1 MSEPILTV
9 ANMNKKF
16 GSTVALNDVSLTVYP
31 GEIRGLIGEN
41 GSGKST
47 VTSIVA
53 GMQECDSGA
62 MTFQG
67 QSWKPLSMID
77 ALHKGIGM
85 IVQESGTILGITVA
99 ENIFLAESEKY
110 KNKFGLI
117 NREKMNADATRVMK
131 NIGVNDVTGEML
143 MQKLDFQTRK
153 LVEIAKVVMKEPQ
166 ILVIDETSTALSH
179 DGREILYDIMNRFRK
194 ENKSV
199 IFISH
204 DLDEIMEVCDTL
216 TVLRDGKII
225 RTFEKAEFEA
235 GAIRASMIGR
245 ELQGDYY
252 RSDFQASSQ
261 PEVALDVRNLV
272 YADRL
277 KGISFQVHK
286 GEIVGI
292 GGLAHCGM
300 HSLGKVC
307 FGALKPEEGS
317 VTVEDGTI
325 IDSPAIA
332 MKKRVGYVS
341 KDRDVESLCLNA
353 SIEDNISIAGMS
365 EFAINNFLILK
376 NREKKY
382 VNHQIE
388 ELSIK
393 CAGRDQSVSQLSG
406 GNKQKVVFG
415 KWIGCGSEILI
426 LDCPTRGVDIGVKQ
440 AMYQLMVRL
449 KNEGKSI
456 LMISEELPELI
467 GMSDRILIMKNGEV
481 SAEFERSETLSDAQ
495 IIEYMI

>member
-85 IVQESGTILGITVA
+85 IVQESGTIPGITVA

-117 NREKMNADATRVMK
+117 NRKKMNADATRVMK

-179 DGREILYDIMNRFRK
+179 DGREILYDIMKPYIEIKILFNRL
-194 ENKSV
+194 E
-199 IFISH
+199 
-204 DLDEIMEVCDTL
+204 
-216 TVLRDGKII
+216 
-225 RTFEKAEFEA
+225 
-235 GAIRASMIGR
+235 
-245 ELQGDYY
+245 
-252 RSDFQASSQ
+252 
-261 PEVALDVRNLV
+261 
-272 YADRL
+272 
-277 KGISFQVHK
+277 
-286 GEIVGI
+286 
-292 GGLAHCGM
+292 
-300 HSLGKVC
+300 
-307 FGALKPEEGS
+307 
-317 VTVEDGTI
+317 
-325 IDSPAIA
+325 
-332 MKKRVGYVS
+332 
-341 KDRDVESLCLNA
+341 
-353 SIEDNISIAGMS
+353 
-365 EFAINNFLILK
+365 
-376 NREKKY
+376 
-382 VNHQIE
+382 
-388 ELSIK
+388 
-393 CAGRDQSVSQLSG
+393 
-406 GNKQKVVFG
+406 
-415 KWIGCGSEILI
+415 
-426 LDCPTRGVDIGVKQ
+426 
-440 AMYQLMVRL
+440 
-449 KNEGKSI
+449 
-456 LMISEELPELI
+456 
-467 GMSDRILIMKNGEV
+467 
-481 SAEFERSETLSDAQ
+481 
-495 IIEYMI
+495 